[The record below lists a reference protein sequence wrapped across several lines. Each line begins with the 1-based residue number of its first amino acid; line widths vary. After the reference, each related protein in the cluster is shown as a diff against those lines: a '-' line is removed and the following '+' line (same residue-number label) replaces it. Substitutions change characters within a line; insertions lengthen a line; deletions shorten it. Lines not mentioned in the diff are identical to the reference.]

1 MKKQEK
7 QEKQYTPRELF
18 GNPAPGWLTAIVVA
32 GLLAIVVATLVPLLN
47 RGFDH
52 PWFRYV
58 YAAGAA
64 AALLGRMFTPY
75 TGIHPRMKRL
85 HRLEAW
91 SGIFFCA
98 AAFFMFYDPR
108 NNRDW
113 LAFTLAGGAVQVIAT
128 FLSSRVAAKALKGE
142 DKRK

>member
-7 QEKQYTPRELF
+7 KYTREELY
-18 GNPAPGWLTAIVVA
+18 GRPAAGWLTATVVI

-47 RGFDH
+47 QGFDH
-52 PWFRYV
+52 PWYRYA

-64 AALLGRMFTPY
+64 LVLIGRLFTPY
-75 TGIHPRMKRL
+75 TGTHPRMKRL

-91 SGIFFCA
+91 SGIFFCV

-108 NNRDW
+108 SNRDW

-128 FLSSRVAAKALKGE
+128 LLASRVATKAMKGE
-142 DKRK
+142 DQ

>member
-1 MKKQEK
+1 MKTDKTN
-7 QEKQYTPRELF
+7 YTADELF
-18 GNPAPGWLTAIVVA
+18 GIPRHPWLTAVVAA
-32 GLLAIVVATLVPLLN
+32 GLLCIVVATLIPIVN

-52 PWFRYV
+52 GWFRYL

-64 AALLGRMFTPY
+64 VVLLGRLFSPY
-75 TGIHPRMKRL
+75 TGKHPRMKRL

-91 SGIFFCA
+91 SGIFFCV

-113 LAFTLAGGAVQVIAT
+113 LAFTLAGGAIQVLVTALQT
-128 FLSSRVAAKALKGE
+128 RVARKELK
-142 DKRK
+142 R